1 MDPVIPPDDSR
12 GRASRC
18 FWRLSE
24 YAGFGFRRVIAP
36 ATINR
41 TNHKKRDWAK
51 ARNYFVLPVNPG
63 LKAGAIVVPTI

>member
-1 MDPVIPPDDSR
+1 LE
-12 GRASRC
+12 
-18 FWRLSE
+18 FSE
-24 YAGFGFRRVIAP
+24 YAGFGFRRVVAP

-63 LKAGAIVVPTI
+63 LKAGAIVVLSIKS